1 MATTEERLKILN
13 MIEEGKISADEGSK
27 LLAALTG
34 SAKRRPAQ
42 RPGANDPRQLR
53 VRVSD
58 IATGRAKVNINL
70 PIGLVNVGLQIG
82 AHYIPEVEGFNMEEL
97 AEAIQ
102 TGVQGKIV
110 DVIDEE
116 DGERI
121 GIYVE

>member
-13 MIEEGKISADEGSK
+13 MIEEGKISADEGAK

-34 SAKRRPAQ
+34 NAKRRPA
-42 RPGANDPRQLR
+42 RRSGANDPRQVR

-82 AHYIPEVEGFNMEEL
+82 AQFIPEVESFNMEEL

-116 DGERI
+116 DGKRI
-121 GIYVE
+121 EIYVD